1 MRLTRT
7 RLWGIGAAAL
17 LTGAALAPLVL
28 TADFR
33 SDRGLWMVLD
43 LVIGWAFAGV
53 GLFAWYR
60 RPDNLTGPLMVATA
74 FAWYVSIFERTE
86 PALLFSL
93 GIVLENL
100 FVVTAI
106 HLVLAFP
113 TGRLE
118 SKFDRW
124 LLAVTYLVVTVGF
137 VPFVASVETPGP
149 VCAKCPDNLFAVGSH
164 PSFAM
169 DWLHGL
175 SVYGIALSLVVIA
188 RLARRWSHASPPLR
202 RTVTPV
208 FVAGAALELILG
220 LALLLSLTGA
230 SHDLRESFFHAALI
244 PFGLVPFLF
253 LFGLLKGRVLRGKG
267 LGALVHRLASGLGPG
282 ELRAALAE
290 ALGDPSVELAYWLPE
305 SDQYVDAEGRPVQLP
320 GDGPGRGVT
329 EVERD
334 GRRIAAILHDP
345 TLLDDPELVHAAGAA
360 AALALE
366 NEGLEAELRAKV
378 EELRAS
384 RARLVEVGLTQR
396 RRLERDLHDGAQQAL
411 VSLALT
417 LRIAEDELAKGAGD
431 DARRLLERSRQQLDG
446 ALRELRELARGIHPA
461 VLSDRGLGAA
471 VEALA
476 HRAPLPVEV
485 TRVPSG
491 RYPEHVEVAAYFVVS
506 EALTN
511 VVKYA
516 SATGATIA
524 VAQDNGRLTVEVNDD
539 GVGGADIEG
548 GTGLRGLA
556 ARLESLEGR
565 LDVESEPGRG
575 TTVRA
580 SIPCG

>member
-1 MRLTRT
+1 MRLSRA

-17 LTGAALAPLVL
+17 LIGAALAPLVA
-28 TADFR
+28 TADFE
-33 SDRGLWMVLD
+33 SERGLWAALTV
-43 LVIGWAFAGV
+43 VIGGSFAGV

-60 RPDNLTGPLMVATA
+60 RPDNMVGPLMVATA
-74 FAWYVSIFERTE
+74 VAWYLGILERTDVS
-86 PALLFSL
+86 PLFTL
-93 GIVLENL
+93 GILFDSL

-118 SKFDRW
+118 SRFDRW
-124 LLAVTYLVVTVGF
+124 LVGLSYLVVTVGF
-137 VPFVASVETPGP
+137 VPLVLFTDPNAVGCSS
-149 VCAKCPDNLFAVGSH
+149 CPDNLLLVNSSPTFAK
-164 PSFAM
+164 
-169 DWLHGL
+169 DWLHGV
-175 SVYGIALSLVVIA
+175 SVIGIVLAVVVIG
-188 RLARRWSHASPPLR
+188 RLFDRWRRASLPLR
-202 RTVTPV
+202 RTVTAV
-208 FVAGAALELILG
+208 FAAGAALELILAVT
-220 LALLLSLTGA
+220 LFLTLTGV
-230 SHDLRESFFHAALI
+230 SHQVVKVLFYSALI

-253 LFGLLKGRVLRGKG
+253 LFGLLKGRVLRGRG
-267 LGALVHRLASGLGPG
+267 LGALVHRLGAGLGPG
-282 ELRAALAE
+282 ELRAALAD

-305 SDQYVDAEGRPVQLP
+305 SEQYVDAEGRPVQLSAAP
-320 GDGPGRGVT
+320 AGRGVT

-334 GRRIAAILHDP
+334 GRRIAAIIHDP

-360 AALALE
+360 AALSLE
-366 NEGLEAELRAKV
+366 NERLEAELRAKV

-384 RARLVEVGLTQR
+384 RARLIEVGLSQR

-417 LRIAEDELAKGAGD
+417 LHIAEDKLGSDSD
-431 DARRLLERSRQQLDG
+431 DAKRLLERARGQLDG
-446 ALRELRELARGIHPA
+446 ALKGLRELARGIHPA
-461 VLSDRGLGAA
+461 VLTDRGLGAA

-476 HRAPLPVEV
+476 HRAPLPVKLNAL
-485 TRVPSG
+485 PSG

-511 VVKYA
+511 VAKYA
-516 SATGATIA
+516 SASRASIA
-524 VAQDNGRLTVEVNDD
+524 VVQDNGLLTVEVNDD
-539 GVGGADIEG
+539 GIGGAELEH

-556 ARLESLEGR
+556 ARLESIDGR
-565 LDVESEPGRG
+565 LNVESEPGRG